1 MEKYNNLFFKMK
13 ITYLT
18 IVKFLFPT
26 ISTYILILGVFYLMF
41 SNVLPTFRDLNIV
54 LFFSFILI
62 LPVCIELIIL
72 FNYYKINKNIH
83 MSKNKSGIQINFNN
97 KRKFEITEKNI
108 ISWQLTGTASKLQNS
123 SIKFSMLDDLFYIKV
138 VLDNKDTI
146 TLTSLLYKDID
157 KLFEDLFIDYKID
170 DRKSNFP
177 LVK

>member
-1 MEKYNNLFFKMK
+1 
-13 ITYLT
+13 
-18 IVKFLFPT
+18 
-26 ISTYILILGVFYLMF
+26 
-41 SNVLPTFRDLNIV
+41 
-54 LFFSFILI
+54 
-62 LPVCIELIIL
+62 
-72 FNYYKINKNIH
+72 

>member
-1 MEKYNNLFFKMK
+1 M
-13 ITYLT
+13 
-18 IVKFLFPT
+18 
-26 ISTYILILGVFYLMF
+26 
-41 SNVLPTFRDLNIV
+41 SN
-54 LFFSFILI
+54 
-62 LPVCIELIIL
+62 
-72 FNYYKINKNIH
+72 
-83 MSKNKSGIQINFNN
+83 NKSGIQINFNN
-97 KRKFEITEKNI
+97 KRKFEITKNNI

-138 VLDNKDTI
+138 VVDNKDTI